1 MKKEQLLRVLMLALI
16 SIVILSCAPLI
27 QEKKVDETKKLIGT
41 GRGYSSQ
48 IKVEVTMHGD
58 TIVSIDLLE
67 SGDTPGLF
75 DAAFDGV
82 VHTVL
87 KRQSTKDVDAVTGA
101 TGSSNGVVEAINNA
115 LEGAE

>member
-1 MKKEQLLRVLMLALI
+1 MLALI
-16 SIVILSCAPLI
+16 SIVILSCASLI
-27 QEKKVDETKKLIGT
+27 PEKKTNETKTFIGT

-48 IKVEVTMHGD
+48 IKVEVTMQGD

-101 TGSSNGVVEAINNA
+101 TGSSKGVVEAINNA
-115 LEGAE
+115 LAGANKKNKG